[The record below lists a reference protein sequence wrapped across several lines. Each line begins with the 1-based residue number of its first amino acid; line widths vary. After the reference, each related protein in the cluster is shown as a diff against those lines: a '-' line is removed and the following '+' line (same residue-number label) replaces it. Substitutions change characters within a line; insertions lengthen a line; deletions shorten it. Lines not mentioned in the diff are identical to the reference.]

1 MSQVTKEKAQVVL
14 ALFPNGR
21 GMGLAVMKDALT
33 LVEAYTMAVKKKP
46 TCNMQLLERVKE
58 KLEYYEPEVV
68 VLEAPEGYGSRK
80 SGRVKKLIDSIA
92 KYAESQNLGIFHYSR
107 NKIRFVFNAFD
118 AHTKYEIASAIAENI
133 PRLREKLP
141 EKKKSWEAESYSMST
156 FDAVSL
162 AITHYY
168 QST

>member
-1 MSQVTKEKAQVVL
+1 MSQVTNERPQVVL
-14 ALFPNGR
+14 ALFANGR
-21 GMGLAVMKDALT
+21 GVGLAVMKDALT
-33 LVEAYTMAVKKKP
+33 LIEAYTVTAKTKP
-46 TCNMQLLERVKE
+46 ICNDYLLKRIKE

-68 VLEAPEGYGSRK
+68 VLEAPDGYGSRK
-80 SGRVKKLIDSIA
+80 SKRVRKLIDSIQNYA
-92 KYAESQNLGIFHYSR
+92 KGQKLGVFQYSR

-133 PRLREKLP
+133 PRLKEKLP
-141 EKKKSWEAESYSMST
+141 EKKKSWEAEKYAMST

>member
-1 MSQVTKEKAQVVL
+1 MSQATKERAQVVL
-14 ALFPNGR
+14 ALFANGR
-21 GMGLAVMKDALT
+21 GLGLAVMKDALT
-33 LVEAYTMAVKKKP
+33 LIEAYTINVKTKP
-46 TCNMQLLERVKE
+46 ICNKYLLKRVKE
-58 KLEYYEPEVV
+58 KLAYYEPEVV
-68 VLEAPEGYGSRK
+68 VLEAPDGYGSRK
-80 SGRVKKLIDSIA
+80 SRRVQNLINTIGEYAKSKKLG
-92 KYAESQNLGIFHYSR
+92 LFHYSR
-107 NKIRFVFNAFD
+107 NKIRFVFNAFN

-141 EKKKSWEAESYSMST
+141 EKRKSWESEKYSMST